1 MTDKPSALE
10 RLATS
15 VFASNLS
22 YDPIRRVPLDHVI
35 AMGMASIK
43 SPTTSNVLRLYL
55 GHPEAWAAAKLS
67 VLAIVRR
74 LDTKRGWHLSDRDL
88 DRVATAALHQHI
100 NPTCSHCKG
109 RGFEVIP
116 ETPTLSTK
124 ACRHCHGTGRRTP
137 GRRLRIEI
145 ETTIASLEHINSI
158 TEAAVKRLLR

>member
-10 RLATS
+10 RLATAVVTS
-15 VFASNLS
+15 DLT
-22 YDPIRRVPLDHVI
+22 YDPERRVPLDHVI
-35 AMGMASIK
+35 AMGLASIK

-55 GHPEAWAAAKLS
+55 GQPEAWAAAKLS

-74 LDTKRGWHLSDRDL
+74 LDAKRGWRLSDRDL
-88 DRVATAALHQHI
+88 DRVATSSLHQHI

-116 ETPTLSTK
+116 DTPALSAK

-137 GRRLRIEI
+137 GRRLRVEI
-145 ETTIASLEHINSI
+145 EATIASLEHINSI
-158 TEAAVKRLLR
+158 TEAAVRRLLR